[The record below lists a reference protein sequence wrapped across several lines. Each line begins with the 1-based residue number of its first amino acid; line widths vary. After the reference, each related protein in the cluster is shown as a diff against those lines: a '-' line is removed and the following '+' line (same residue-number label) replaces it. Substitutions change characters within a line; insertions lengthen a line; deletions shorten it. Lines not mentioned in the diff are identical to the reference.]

1 LQIFFQDLHIE
12 KIKHWTI
19 NFKMPECKEYFS
31 VAPLK
36 AIIVRL
42 VFAVHS
48 LVSIYRVVEAY
59 QNPYYWLLLISLVG
73 LLIETVITLVKRAG
87 KEWTW

>member
-1 LQIFFQDLHIE
+1 
-12 KIKHWTI
+12 
-19 NFKMPECKEYFS
+19 MPECKEYFS
-31 VAPLK
+31 LSPLK
-36 AIIVRL
+36 AILVRL

-48 LVSIYRVVEAY
+48 LVTIYRVVEAY
-59 QNPYYWLLLISLVG
+59 QNTYYWLLLISLLG